1 MPTVYLAGG
10 MRSNW
15 RKRVRNKSQGLD
27 FISPVDKEVDY
38 EMSAEE
44 YGVWDLHYLREVNIV
59 FGYMERTNPS
69 GIGLAC
75 ELGYAYGKDTT
86 VVLVL
91 EDESKHFKDRYL
103 QFMEKVSD
111 VRFSSLED
119 GIRFL
124 STFERN

>member
-1 MPTVYLAGG
+1 MSIVYLAGG

-15 RKRVRNKSQGLD
+15 RKQVQNGCQGLD
-27 FISPVDKEVDY
+27 FVSPVDKEVDY

-44 YGVWDLHYLREVNIV
+44 YGAWDLHYLREVDIV

-91 EDESKHFKDRYL
+91 EDESEYFEDRYL

-111 VRFSSLED
+111 VRFSRLEG

-124 STFERN
+124 NTFEGN

>member
-15 RKRVRNKSQGLD
+15 REQVQDECQSHD
-27 FISPVDKEVDY
+27 FISPVGKEVDY

-44 YGVWDLHYLREVNIV
+44 YGTWDLHYLQEVDIV

-75 ELGYAYGKDTT
+75 EIGYAHGRDTT
-86 VVLVL
+86 VILVL
-91 EDESKHFKDRYL
+91 EENSKHFEDRYL
-103 QFMEKVSD
+103 RFMEKVSD
-111 VRFSSLED
+111 VRFGELD
-119 GIRFL
+119 RGIRFL
-124 STFERN
+124 NTFG